1 MNPRVLI
8 FDVETTGLLP
18 NKREKCV
25 TLDKYPYIIQLSF
38 ILYNLATREIEKCG
52 NNYIRIP
59 DSVEIPDE
67 VVKLTGIT
75 KQMCNEQGIDILH
88 AFIDLH
94 DAYMMAGTIV
104 AHNMEFD
111 RSMIKVEIQ
120 RNFKTIQHLIPYCL
134 RLFDNEYEKIAR
146 INSYCTMK
154 HGVNMCNLVT
164 TPIGINGEMK
174 KPFVKWPR
182 LNELYK
188 HLFQETPDN
197 MHNAM
202 VDVLACMRCY
212 LKMRQN
218 IVLKNEEF
226 NDWLQL
232 LA

>member
-18 NKREKCV
+18 NKRETSV

-38 ILYNLATREIEKCG
+38 ILYNLATREIEKFS
-52 NNYIRIP
+52 NSYIRIP
-59 DSVEIPDE
+59 DSVEIPDQ

-75 KQMCNEQGIDILH
+75 KEMCNDQGINILH

-94 DAYMMAGTIV
+94 DAYMLAGTIV
-104 AHNMEFD
+104 AHNIEFD

-120 RNFKTIQHLIPYCL
+120 RNSKTIQRLVPYCL
-134 RLFDNEYEKIAR
+134 RLFDSDYEKIAG
-146 INSYCTMK
+146 IHSYCTMK
-154 HGVNMCNLVT
+154 HGMNMCNLVT
-164 TPIGINGEMK
+164 SPLGINWETK
-174 KPFVKWPR
+174 KTFAKWPR
-182 LNELYK
+182 LNELYY
-188 HLFQETPDN
+188 HLFQEIPDN